1 MGSNPDSGTAADGE
15 SEDNMT
21 MSETR
26 TERSCRRVFAA
37 LDGSEDMRRVA
48 VRAAR
53 IAEDEGAALRFG
65 HVVDAL
71 PADASAAN
79 HDALAESVKQRLRE
93 ELADVLAQATA
104 STRIPS
110 VELHVA
116 AGPVKQTL
124 TERLI
129 APWSPD
135 VVICGS
141 RGLSKLRYAM
151 LGSVSAHLVR
161 TLRCNVLVVK

>member
-1 MGSNPDSGTAADGE
+1 MNQ
-15 SEDNMT
+15 
-21 MSETR
+21 
-26 TERSCRRVFAA
+26 SCRRVFAA
-37 LDGSEDMRRVA
+37 LDGGPDMHRVA
-48 VRAAR
+48 ARAVR

-71 PADASAAN
+71 PADVSAAN
-79 HDALAESVKQRLRE
+79 HGALADAVGQRLSD
-93 ELADVLAQATA
+93 ELVDVLAAARTSA
-104 STRIPS
+104 RIPS
-110 VELHVA
+110 VEVCVA

-124 TERLI
+124 ADRLI
-129 APWSPD
+129 APWAPD

-151 LGSVSAHLVR
+151 LGSVSTHLIR